1 MAYELINSGSHQNDV
16 ALFQYKEQSK
26 DYYLKVSL
34 CSDANKT
41 VEKEYEGYKWFSE
54 TIKKELCS
62 VELIKKHFYELKI
75 PKYEG
80 IQFPCNSTLDKNR
93 VYVEKI
99 ILFYKDRWPINDK
112 YAIHGDLALN
122 NIIFGEQDINIVDWE
137 HFHLSEMQN
146 YGVDIINMLFILLWN
161 QGIKDFSLSYST
173 LELLKKWYKILLNGN
188 DRLKIAGRPF
198 CYVREYMIKNKHN
211 YREGINI
218 EEKFCITKFDER
230 ALERIDRYIA
240 GQ

>member
-16 ALFQYKEQSK
+16 ALFRYKEHSK

-34 CSDANKT
+34 CNDANK
-41 VEKEYEGYKWFSE
+41 VLEKEFEGYKWFSE
-54 TIKKELCS
+54 TIKKELCN

-75 PKYEG
+75 PKYNG
-80 IQFPCNSTLDKNR
+80 IKFPDNSTLDKNR

-99 ILFYKDRWPINDK
+99 ILFYKDRWPINEK
-112 YAIHGDLALN
+112 FAVHGDLALN
-122 NIIFGEQDINIVDWE
+122 NIIFSEKDINIIDWE
-137 HFHLSEMQN
+137 HFHLSEIQN
-146 YGVDIINMLFILLWN
+146 YGVDIINMVFILLSN
-161 QGIKDFSLSYST
+161 QVIKDFNLSYST
-173 LELLKKWYKILLNGN
+173 LEFLKKCYRILLNGN
-188 DRLKIAGRPF
+188 DSMKIAGRPF
-198 CYVREYMIKNKHN
+198 CYARQYIINNKHN

-230 ALERIDRYIA
+230 ALEKLDRHIV